1 MSEISSQ
8 DASNSAVLAAAA
20 TGIARRKLLRAGLA
34 AGPVMLALKSQSA
47 LACGTGGDH
56 LQCSVWASLS
66 AAKGCMKSHAPV
78 PGKSCNSYKDW
89 AANTS
94 NMYCNFKFHSATN
107 NNVPFDDT
115 CFRDSSFS
123 SNKYHSLR
131 NVCAGTKSDGKTTF
145 TIADDLRKQL
155 LGKHCAAMWLN
166 YQVDNSPISDA
177 QCKAI
182 WTACRDGKGTWT
194 PTPGATPWDREQ
206 CIAYFEYI
214 CNGTPPT
221 AWTGNFACKVV

>member
-1 MSEISSQ
+1 MSEISSN
-8 DASNSAVLAAAA
+8 DASSSMGPDAAA

-34 AGPVMLALKSQSA
+34 AAPVMLALKSQSA

-78 PGKSCNSYKDW
+78 PGKSCNSHDDW
-89 AANTS
+89 AANANNT
-94 NMYCNFKFHSATN
+94 YCNYKFHNDSHSN
-107 NNVPFDDT
+107 FKVPFGDT
-115 CFRDSSFS
+115 CFRDSSGF
-123 SNKYHSLR
+123 KTYHTLR
-131 NVCAGTKSDGKTTF
+131 NVCAGTQSNGSKFVLSDPK
-145 TIADDLRKQL
+145 KQL

-166 YQVDNSPISDA
+166 YQVDNSPISDV

-182 WTACRDGKGTWT
+182 WTACKDGNGTWT
-194 PTPGATPWDREQ
+194 PTPGATPWDRDQ